1 MKRERGGSP
10 WVLAIDIG
18 NTNITL
24 GAFPAR
30 PPAGGGVPRARA
42 TGRLS
47 THRHTTADEY
57 GLSLRQVLDHAGL
70 ALKGLRGVVVA
81 SVVPPLD
88 EVFRDLC
95 PRYLGRPALFVG
107 PETRTGVEIRYD
119 RPTEVG
125 ADRIVNAAAAF
136 ARFRRACIVI
146 DFGTAT
152 TFDCVDG
159 RGAYLGG
166 AIAPGPQMAAE
177 SLSQRTA
184 KLPLLGAFRKPGRAI
199 GKNTLDSMASGLYH
213 GYVGLSEGIL
223 ARLKA
228 EMGGAPLV
236 LATGGLSPLLGKE
249 IGGIKEIV
257 PNLTLEGL
265 WLIWRLNQG
274 KK

>member
-1 MKRERGGSP
+1 MKRAAPRSA
-10 WVLAIDIG
+10 WVLAVDIG

-30 PPAGGGVPRARA
+30 GPAVGGAPSARV

-57 GLSLRQVLDHAGL
+57 GLALTQFLAHADLSLSRLAGV
-70 ALKGLRGVVVA
+70 AVA

-88 EVFRDLC
+88 EVFRELC

-107 PETRTGVEIRYD
+107 PDTRTGVEIRYD
-119 RPTEVG
+119 RPAEVG

-136 ARFRRACIVI
+136 ARYRRSCIVI

-152 TFDCVDG
+152 TFDCVDP

-177 SLSQRTA
+177 SLYQRTA
-184 KLPLLGAFRKPGRAI
+184 KLPLMGAFRKPLRAI

-223 ARLKA
+223 ARLKS
-228 EMGGAPLV
+228 EMGGNPLV

-257 PNLTLEGL
+257 PDLTLEGL
-265 WLIWRLNQG
+265 WLIWSLNQG
-274 KK
+274 KS

>member
-1 MKRERGGSP
+1 M
-10 WVLAIDIG
+10 LTIDIG

-24 GAFPAR
+24 GAFPSR
-30 PPAGGGVPRARA
+30 GPAGGAAPPARV

-57 GLSLRQVLDHAGL
+57 GL
-70 ALKGLRGVVVA
+70 ALKQFLAHADLPLNRLAGVAVA

-88 EVFRDLC
+88 DVFRELC
-95 PRYLGRPALFVG
+95 PRYLGRPALFIG
-107 PETRTGVEIRYD
+107 PDTPTGVEIRYD
-119 RPTEVG
+119 RPAEVG

-136 ARFRRACIVI
+136 ARYRRACIVI

-152 TFDCVDG
+152 TFDCVDQ

-177 SLSQRTA
+177 SLYQRTA
-184 KLPLLGAFRKPGRAI
+184 KLPLMGAFRKPHRAI

-228 EMGGAPLV
+228 EMGGSPLV
-236 LATGGLSPLLGKE
+236 LATGGLSLLLGKE

-257 PNLTLEGL
+257 PDLTLEGL
-265 WLIWRLNQG
+265 WLIWSLNQV
-274 KK
+274 KS

>member
-1 MKRERGGSP
+1 M
-10 WVLAIDIG
+10 LAIDIG

-24 GAFPAR
+24 GAFPVR
-30 PPAGGGVPRARA
+30 PPAGGGAPRALA

-57 GLSLRQVLDHAGL
+57 GLSLRQYLEHAGL
-70 ALKGLRGVVVA
+70 PLKALAGVAIA

-88 EVFRDLC
+88 EVFGELC
-95 PRYLGRPALFVG
+95 PQYLGRPALFVG
-107 PETRTGVEIRYD
+107 PATRTGVEVRYD
-119 RPTEVG
+119 RPAEVG

-136 ARFRRACIVI
+136 ARYGRACIVI

-152 TFDCVDG
+152 TFDCVDE

-177 SLSQRTA
+177 SLYQRTA
-184 KLPLLGAFRKPGRAI
+184 KLPLMGAFRKPGRAI

-257 PNLTLEGL
+257 PDLTLEGL
-265 WLIWRLNQG
+265 WLIWRLNQD